1 MIRFC
6 TFIFILL
13 NLISYSQV
21 NDSLND
27 DDFIHRSTILSSI
40 IPASGQIHNNSIK
53 PKDIKNRL
61 WWKVPLVYG
70 ALSTSGYFIFFNH
83 NEYAFIRNER
93 LNRLD
98 LTYLPRPYDG
108 IYYSDS
114 QLKILQSQ
122 YQRWRDLSVISF
134 LGIYI
139 LQIID
144 ANVEAHLFLFDS
156 SDKLTFHLSPPTI
169 NTDFRSL
176 NTPQLTLTY
185 RFNK

>member
-98 LTYLPRPYDG
+98 LTYSHKLYDG
-108 IYYSDS
+108 IYYTDS

-144 ANVEAHLFLFDS
+144 ANVEANLFLFDS
-156 SDKLTFHLSPPTI
+156 SDKLTFQLSPPTI

>member
-13 NLISYSQV
+13 KLTSYCQV
-21 NDSLND
+21 NDSLNA
-27 DDFIHRSTILSSI
+27 DDFIYRSTILSSI

-53 PKDIKNRL
+53 PKDIKSRL

-83 NEYAFIRNER
+83 SEYAFIRKER
-93 LNRLD
+93 LDRLD
-98 LTYLPRPYDG
+98 PTHSHKLYNG
-108 IYYSDS
+108 IYYTES
-114 QLKILQSQ
+114 QLKLLQSQ

-144 ANVEAHLFLFDS
+144 ANVEANLFLFDS
-156 SDKLTFHLSPPTI
+156 SDKLTFHLSPPPI

-176 NTPQLTLTY
+176 NTPQLTLNY

>member
-13 NLISYSQV
+13 KLTSYSQV
-21 NDSLND
+21 NDSLNA

-53 PKDIKNRL
+53 PKDIKSRL

-83 NEYAFIRNER
+83 SEYAFIRNER
-93 LNRLD
+93 LDRLD
-98 LTYLPRPYDG
+98 PTYTPKPYNG
-108 IYYSDS
+108 IYYSES
-114 QLKILQSQ
+114 QLKLLQSQ

-156 SDKLTFHLSPPTI
+156 SDKLSFRLTYPSI
-169 NTDFRSL
+169 NTDLRSL

-185 RFNK
+185 RFKK

>member
-13 NLISYSQV
+13 KFTSYSQI
-21 NDSLND
+21 NDSLSD
-27 DDFIHRSTILSSI
+27 DDFIYRSTILSSI

-53 PKDIKNRL
+53 PKDIKSRL

-70 ALSTSGYFIFFNH
+70 ALSTSSYFIFFNQ

-93 LNRLD
+93 LARLD
-98 LTYLPRPYDG
+98 PSYSPKPYNG
-108 IYYSDS
+108 IYYEES
-114 QLKILQSQ
+114 QLKLLQSQ
-122 YQRWRDLSVISF
+122 YQRWRDLSIISF

-144 ANVEAHLFLFDS
+144 ANVEANLFLFDS
-156 SDKLTFHLSPPTI
+156 SDKLTFRLSPPSI

-176 NTPQLTLTY
+176 NTPELTLNY
-185 RFNK
+185 RFHN